1 MFRKSI
7 QQPPAIR
14 PMMIRVRE
22 EADKDRMNTVWVN
35 AHAINYIRDQPPDAR
50 ATIYFRDGA
59 QLDVLESAN
68 ALVRAI
74 NAAEPD

>member
-7 QQPPAIR
+7 QRSSAMR

-22 EADKDRMNTVWVN
+22 EADKDQMNTVYVN
-35 AHAINYIRDQPPDAR
+35 AHAINYIRDQPPYAR
-50 ATIYFRDGA
+50 ATIFFRDGA
-59 QLDVLESAN
+59 ELDVLESAN